1 MFVAGVLSVGD
12 DEGNIH
18 LYDLTEVVQSSSASS
33 PSPLAPSRV
42 RVQFWQLTVGGSGI
56 PAVPLCGWC
65 SVVRV

>member
-42 RVQFWQLTVGGSGI
+42 RVQFMVGGSGI

>member
-1 MFVAGVLSVGD
+1 MFAAGVLSVGD

-18 LYDLTEVVQSSSASS
+18 LYDLTDVVQASSASS

-42 RVQFWQLTVGGSGI
+42 RVQFRQFMVGGSGI

-65 SVVRV
+65 SVVHV